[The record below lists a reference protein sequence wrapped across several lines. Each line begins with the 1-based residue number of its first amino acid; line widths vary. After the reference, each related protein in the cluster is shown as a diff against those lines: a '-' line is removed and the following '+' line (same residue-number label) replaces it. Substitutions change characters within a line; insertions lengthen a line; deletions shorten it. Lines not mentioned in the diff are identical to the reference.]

1 MKTARIRSAYQ
12 PQMSNVNIQNLQVN
26 RVKTAKQRNG
36 LKSTGN
42 FVVLSRV
49 FDLAALREKAEKLE
63 LEDFLNVIDNIGDDP
78 EIAEVTG
85 ARYESTPIFNPTPSV
100 QEADEEREKQTP
112 TYTKKSERVE
122 KSATCSLL

>member
-49 FDLAALREKAEKLE
+49 FDLAALREKAERLE

-85 ARYESTPIFNPTPSV
+85 ARHESTPIFNPTPAV
-100 QEADEEREKQTP
+100 QEVDEEMQTP
-112 TYTKKSERVE
+112 AFTKKSERVE
-122 KSATCSLL
+122 KSATCTLL